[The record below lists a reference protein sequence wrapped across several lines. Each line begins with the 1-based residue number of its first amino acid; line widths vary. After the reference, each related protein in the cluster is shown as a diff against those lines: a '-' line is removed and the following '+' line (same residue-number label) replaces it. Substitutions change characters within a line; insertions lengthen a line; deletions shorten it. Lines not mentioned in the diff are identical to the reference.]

1 MDNPFDCE
9 DLTVLQAMSPDQ
21 QAAKLAVAG
30 ELDFAA
36 QPTQESGR
44 GSRHSFLSLL
54 DKFKGDS
61 RRRLFLN
68 TTHLFGFV
76 SALEGNRSV
85 PIRDVGD
92 IDRSEVLDS
101 DRIDIAVNRLRVAAY
116 PGSGIH
122 RILFDFYAQNTLGD
136 QVEDL
141 HFNATYRVKE
151 GDHAGVRGYPI
162 FLGLKVGKRG
172 AAFRGFTVNV
182 KNDNDQKFLDLMDS
196 SVFQAG
202 LKLATSVQPA
212 IKPLS
217 ELAFGLTRA
226 FAKRNE
232 NIAVQDFFLGLDREP
247 TAMGARLAA
256 GDYVIV
262 QVPQDEADQW
272 NWDGWQYFRSAGRI
286 AKTTDQNTGLPFNHI
301 VISVSPSKF

>member
-1 MDNPFDCE
+1 MENPFDCE
-9 DLTVLQAMSPDQ
+9 DLTILQAMSPDQ
-21 QAAKLAVAG
+21 QAAKLAMAG
-30 ELDFAA
+30 ELDFAG
-36 QPTQESGR
+36 PSMQESGP
-44 GSRHSFLSLL
+44 GTRHSFLSLL
-54 DKFKGDS
+54 NKFRGDP
-61 RRRLFLN
+61 RRRLYLN
-68 TTHLFGFV
+68 TSHVFGFV
-76 SALEGNRSV
+76 STKDGAPSV

-92 IDRSEVLDS
+92 IDRTEVLAC
-101 DRIDIAVNRLRVAAY
+101 DRIDIALNRLRVAAY
-116 PGSGIH
+116 PGNGIH
-122 RILFDFYAQNTLGD
+122 RILFDFYAQNTLDD

-182 KNDNDQKFLDLMDS
+182 KNENDQKFLDVMDS

-272 NWDGWQYFRSAGRI
+272 NWDDWQYLRSAGRI
-286 AKTTDQNTGLPFNHI
+286 ARPAENNAGLPFNHI
-301 VISVSPSKF
+301 VISVSPSQV